1 MTDLKDGL
9 SSKSLL
15 RTTGAVVLVLLLT
28 HVCGGQLQR
37 TPPKVVVMLGDDT
50 VLPCQLEPPTN
61 AVQMTIEWGRNDL
74 NPRFVYVWHDGRELL
89 TDQNEAYTGRASLD
103 INKLKQGDISLR
115 LSTVKVSDNGT
126 YRCYLPKQSQEYFI
140 DLVVGAV
147 SSPTISLAGL
157 DKSISAVV
165 LECESKGWYPEPEVL
180 WLDGEGNLLSAGPTE
195 TVRGPDDLYTV
206 SSRVTVEKRHSNS
219 FTCRVQQ
226 NKTNQTRETHIH
238 IPDDFFMSPYSST
251 HAITIGLV
259 VGIVLILLVV
269 FFLWKWRKTIINEGE
284 KNNSE
289 GNKTEVQVVTE
300 GERERETLMTETEQV
315 EDLNE
320 RKEEKK
326 HLRKSELQKKEEE
339 AEIEV
344 ERLKKELETKTT
356 EFIEKQ
362 VWLQKLREENQRMK
376 ILEESQSERSRDAP
390 SHSSFPPWRIISTQ
404 KLQEQQRRTQSLEQE
419 LQTKKEEVEGK
430 QKEIQQ
436 LQDQKQ
442 RQQTELQRLNQELEE
457 KNKQLERN
465 QTAAEREE
473 ERLKSQTKQ
482 SAGRVS
488 EPQSSQVK
496 SSSSVSQSSTI
507 IVDEIDPEGKYIR
520 LRNLSSEDQP
530 LGGWSIYVEV
540 DNRKPIIYTFD
551 YLRLR
556 AKETVTIWASD
567 SGVKDSYPTDLVW
580 SGQKSL
586 GHGNQTVVTVF
597 SSSGQEVTMRTFTA
611 KHGS

>member
-226 NKTNQTRETHIH
+226 DKTNQTREAEIG
-238 IPDDFFMSPYSST
+238 IPDEFFMAPSNCAAS
-251 HAITIGLV
+251 ITFSVLLCLM
-259 VGIVLILLVV
+259 LILAVSIFV
-269 FFLWKWRKTIINEGE
+269 WKWRQNKTEREKKKKNTTEQQHLMESKEIKKTEDLDNIKVKSEELQKREGE
-284 KNNSE
+284 K
-289 GNKTEVQVVTE
+289 KDVVQVIY
-300 GERERETLMTETEQV
+300 TLM
-315 EDLNE
+315 
-320 RKEEKK
+320 
-326 HLRKSELQKKEEE
+326 ELS
-339 AEIEV
+339 
-344 ERLKKELETKTT
+344 KELGH
-356 EFIEKQ
+356 
-362 VWLQKLREENQRMK
+362 QKDQLTFQMQR
-376 ILEESQSERSRDAP
+376 A
-390 SHSSFPPWRIISTQ
+390 
-404 KLQEQQRRTQSLEQE
+404 
-419 LQTKKEEVEGK
+419 
-430 QKEIQQ
+430 
-436 LQDQKQ
+436 
-442 RQQTELQRLNQELEE
+442 
-457 KNKQLERN
+457 
-465 QTAAEREE
+465 QTAAEESEHKVNSVEKEVTEKKGDKTENKAQGYLKVIEIAKGTIWNLRERNE
-473 ERLKSQTKQ
+473 ELQKLQMNTEKLIKRTYDEADIIAKLNKLGDQLNEIKQRLQDRRTAETDTERINTTTKQ
-482 SAGRVS
+482 
-488 EPQSSQVK
+488 
-496 SSSSVSQSSTI
+496 
-507 IVDEIDPEGKYIR
+507 
-520 LRNLSSEDQP
+520 N
-530 LGGWSIYVEV
+530 SI
-540 DNRKPIIYTFD
+540 
-551 YLRLR
+551 
-556 AKETVTIWASD
+556 
-567 SGVKDSYPTDLVW
+567 SGCTS
-580 SGQKSL
+580 
-586 GHGNQTVVTVF
+586 
-597 SSSGQEVTMRTFTA
+597 
-611 KHGS
+611 

>member
-226 NKTNQTRETHIH
+226 NKTNQTRETKIH
-238 IPDDFFMSPYSST
+238 VPGDYFAVT
-251 HAITIGLV
+251 HCPIVPACISLTAGFIFIFALLRCRQKRKVICNNHMMRTRDEGVAAILMDQKTGLENLRNQ
-259 VGIVLILLVV
+259 IKRLLD
-269 FFLWKWRKTIINEGE
+269 KA
-284 KNNSE
+284 
-289 GNKTEVQVVTE
+289 
-300 GERERETLMTETEQV
+300 EREVDEDMKMLQSLKRKKTSDNSKDLLREKTYLLDQRKKVYVKLLRDTETL
-315 EDLNE
+315 
-320 RKEEKK
+320 
-326 HLRKSELQKKEEE
+326 
-339 AEIEV
+339 
-344 ERLKKELETKTT
+344 LETK
-356 EFIEKQ
+356 
-362 VWLQKLREENQRMK
+362 
-376 ILEESQSERSRDAP
+376 
-390 SHSSFPPWRIISTQ
+390 
-404 KLQEQQRRTQSLEQE
+404 
-419 LQTKKEEVEGK
+419 
-430 QKEIQQ
+430 
-436 LQDQKQ
+436 QKQ
-442 RQQTELQRLNQELEE
+442 
-457 KNKQLERN
+457 
-465 QTAAEREE
+465 
-473 ERLKSQTKQ
+473 
-482 SAGRVS
+482 
-488 EPQSSQVK
+488 
-496 SSSSVSQSSTI
+496 
-507 IVDEIDPEGKYIR
+507 
-520 LRNLSSEDQP
+520 
-530 LGGWSIYVEV
+530 
-540 DNRKPIIYTFD
+540 
-551 YLRLR
+551 
-556 AKETVTIWASD
+556 
-567 SGVKDSYPTDLVW
+567 SY
-580 SGQKSL
+580 
-586 GHGNQTVVTVF
+586 H
-597 SSSGQEVTMRTFTA
+597 
-611 KHGS
+611 

>member
-226 NKTNQTRETHIH
+226 NKTNQTRETEIR
-238 IPDDFFMSPYSST
+238 IPDDFFKVQSSSSSV
-251 HAITIGLV
+251 IIGLAV
-259 VGIVLILLVV
+259 SLAVCVTLILLLV
-269 FFLWKWRKTIINEGE
+269 FLLWKRQNKNTKKIQRDEIDGK

-289 GNKTEVQVVTE
+289 GNKTEDQFITD
-300 GERERETLMTETEQV
+300 GEREREMLMAETEQ
-315 EDLNE
+315 EREEQNE
-320 RKEEKK
+320 RKEENNTQRSQELQEEQRRREDAEKQLQTMRNEVTEYLLLPFTDLQT
-326 HLRKSELQKKEEE
+326 LRKKLRDKMSELERIRAELVQYSRISQNSNKAELQKMKQE
-339 AEIEV
+339 AEKET
-344 ERLKKELETKTT
+344 ERLKEQLEKKET
-356 EFIEKQ
+356 
-362 VWLQKLREENQRMK
+362 
-376 ILEESQSERSRDAP
+376 
-390 SHSSFPPWRIISTQ
+390 
-404 KLQEQQRRTQSLEQE
+404 E
-419 LQTKKEEVEGK
+419 LQTKTKKFAAK
-430 QKEIQQ
+430 QAEPQPRHEN
-436 LQDQKQ
+436 Q
-442 RQQTELQRLNQELEE
+442 RNREELQIIRV
-457 KNKQLERN
+457 QLFIL
-465 QTAAEREE
+465 T
-473 ERLKSQTKQ
+473 
-482 SAGRVS
+482 
-488 EPQSSQVK
+488 
-496 SSSSVSQSSTI
+496 TI
-507 IVDEIDPEGKYIR
+507 
-520 LRNLSSEDQP
+520 
-530 LGGWSIYVEV
+530 
-540 DNRKPIIYTFD
+540 
-551 YLRLR
+551 
-556 AKETVTIWASD
+556 
-567 SGVKDSYPTDLVW
+567 
-580 SGQKSL
+580 
-586 GHGNQTVVTVF
+586 F
-597 SSSGQEVTMRTFTA
+597 SSSFIVETQVHCTGCHKTVKKQNTRQMFPKPHDLMRINQIN
-611 KHGS
+611 